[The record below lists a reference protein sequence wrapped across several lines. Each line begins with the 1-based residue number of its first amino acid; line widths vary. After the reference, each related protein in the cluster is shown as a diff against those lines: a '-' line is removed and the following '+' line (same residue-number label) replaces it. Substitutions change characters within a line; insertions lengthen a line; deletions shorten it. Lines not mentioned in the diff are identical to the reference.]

1 MWNSIKA
8 SINRVRLNTTSQLR
22 KIVQSLSID
31 KGNVEHLRP
40 TIRCNKK
47 WYGSSYGGFYIH
59 PNRLSSKS
67 IIYSFGIGKDI
78 TFDKACIRYHGCH
91 VYGFDPTPKSI
102 AYIKSLPPND
112 KFHFYDFAVSPD
124 VTKHIEFFLPA
135 HPKGVSGSLEH
146 NSAVDG
152 SNSIKVLAK
161 SFADITAELGH
172 KHIDVVK
179 IDIEGSE
186 YELLDT
192 ILKSN
197 IRIDQL
203 LIEFHDRYFPDGI
216 EKSRAIVKKLEAAG
230 YGVFGSSMNFE
241 EISFI
246 KRELITKTKSS

>member
-22 KIVQSLSID
+22 KIRQGLSID
-31 KGNVEHLRP
+31 KSTIAHLKP
-40 TIRCNKK
+40 TIRCHKK

-59 PNRLSSKS
+59 PDQLNANS

-78 TFDKACIRYHGCH
+78 TFDIACVRHHGCQ

-102 AYIKSLPPND
+102 AYIRSLPPND
-112 KFHFYDFAVSPD
+112 KFHFHEYAVSPD

-146 NSAVDG
+146 NSAVDE

-161 SFADITAELGH
+161 SFADITYELGH
-172 KHIDVVK
+172 QHIDVVK

-192 ILKSN
+192 ILQLPV
-197 IRIDQL
+197 RIDQL
-203 LIEFHDRYFPDGI
+203 LIEFHDRYFLDGV

-230 YGVFGSSMNFE
+230 YGIFGSSMNFE

-246 KRELITKTKSS
+246 KRELVTNSTSS